1 MSLLGLALALL
12 AAPAA
17 ADVSLVHVVQ
27 GQSETG
33 GGLLAKS
40 LIDVSRSKMRLVTAV
55 APRLEKGEGAQAG
68 PEPWRTVQVLDLATT
83 SLWLID
89 PESRSYEKRPLGAL
103 VEGPAPARSARP
115 FVVAH
120 SSVSLSAG
128 KLQRKCLGADCT
140 HWSAVARLK
149 LRRKGSK
156 RAAVEARLELDI
168 WLASLTGEPQRA
180 LLDLI
185 AFEAAYRKQVGTEL
199 SPLDRLAYRVGEA
212 AERLGVA
219 PRELERV
226 VGRVRRELKN
236 LPGYPL
242 TASVVWWTESPR
254 PTAAQKPSKQEP
266 KLLQDPPPQP
276 PKPKPR
282 LVKIDWHAKWDRV
295 DRALERA
302 QAGIGRA
309 AAPRGPGQPEV
320 LVAYERFQ
328 GELRAVLEMLEQR
341 APARAQE
348 EPAREDGGAP
358 NGGQGE
364 DRIEAPEIHA
374 PGPATAKE
382 ARAYEAFSDVT
393 EIVFIGGSLPEDRF
407 QVPAGFKRR

>member
-1 MSLLGLALALL
+1 MTWLGLALALL
-12 AAPAA
+12 AEPAA

-27 GQSETG
+27 GQSESG
-33 GGLLAKS
+33 GGLLSKS
-40 LIDVSRSKMRLVTAV
+40 LIDVSRSKMRLVTAL
-55 APRLEKGEGAQAG
+55 APRLEMGEGAQAG

-83 SLWLID
+83 SLWLLD
-89 PESRSYEKRPLGAL
+89 PESRTYEKRPLGAL
-103 VEGPAPARSARP
+103 VEGPAPAAGARP
-115 FVVAH
+115 FMVAS

-128 KLQRKCLGADCT
+128 RLRRKCLGSDCA
-140 HWSAVARLK
+140 HWNAVAVLK

-156 RAAVEARLELDI
+156 RATVEARLELDL
-168 WLASLTGEPQRA
+168 WLASLSGEPQRA

-185 AFEAAYRKQVGTEL
+185 AFEAAYRKQAKTEL

-212 AERLGVA
+212 SERLGVA

-226 VGRVRRELKN
+226 VGRVRRELKD

-254 PTAAQKPSKQEP
+254 PAAPTSTKREP

-276 PKPKPR
+276 LKPKPR

-309 AAPRGPGQPEV
+309 PVRGPAQPEV

-328 GELRAVLEMLEQR
+328 GELRAVLDMLGERAPPRAQQEAAPED
-341 APARAQE
+341 APAR
-348 EPAREDGGAP
+348 

-364 DRIEAPEIHA
+364 DTIALPRVQA
-374 PGPATAKE
+374 PGPASAKE

-393 EIVFIGGSLPEDRF
+393 EIVFIGGNLPEDRF
-407 QVPAGFKRR
+407 QVPPGFKRR